1 MLKIAV
7 CDDEKDAVEKIKQSI
22 LRYRERCEIDSF
34 FSGEEL
40 LKSRKKSPWNFGK
53 NFMNS

>member
-22 LRYRERCEIDSF
+22 LSYRERCEIDSF
-34 FSGEEL
+34 FSSEEL

>member
-22 LRYRERCEIDSF
+22 LSYRERCEIDSF
-34 FSGEEL
+34 FQAKSF
-40 LKSRKKSPWNFGK
+40 LKVRKNMTLF
-53 NFMNS
+53 F